1 MTPIQITDTVAKSI
15 IGLSVDEAIRIIKS
29 EDKIYYA
36 LPNDVVTCDFRTD
49 RIFLQI
55 DENNIVTGTSIG

>member
-1 MTPIQITDTVAKSI
+1 MTPREITDTVARSI
-15 IGLSVDEAIRIIKS
+15 IGLSVDEAIQIIEA

-36 LPNDVVTCDFRTD
+36 LPNDAVTCDFRTD
-49 RIFLQI
+49 RIFLQV

>member
-1 MTPIQITDTVAKSI
+1 MTPREITDTVARSI
-15 IGLSVDEAIRIIKS
+15 IGLSVDEAIQIIEA

-49 RIFLQI
+49 RIHLFL
-55 DENNIVTGTSIG
+55 DENNVIIRTSIG